1 MGDVVLNS
9 KSNFSAI
16 KHDINFAQN
25 PQVTTE
31 RTLPPKQYYPSPFE
45 KPQDA
50 FYQKETKEKKTHKA
64 LITTAIATGSIASV
78 AILFSI
84 LTKGKMTKTIAK
96 KLGEYTQKLSE
107 KIELLKQQQ
116 SKNAENSKLNPHN
129 ITKSHLYLSLL
140 QKTHK
145 GLMMVRG
152 AIFNFTPLKDV
163 LFEKIVCD
171 KLKLRKPCNAITN
184 SFRKLSLSTVKSSYA
199 SAGKSVNSMTTLFAE
214 TNKALEAGQIAGAK
228 PISKETMTKL
238 TEKVAKIGEEFNTH
252 FSEKAVL
259 ERDKGVSAIC
269 KNLSSRVYD
278 RIYGNLKNFVKDI
291 KTMTT
296 FIPEMLIEKDKSV
309 FLKSILAK
317 KRIITNNPLDNYK
330 QISEAISRL
339 ERSINPNDKGSRELL
354 GALRKLSREYVNAS
368 GPTEEMT
375 RINVGRKINALL
387 KQSKETTSNM
397 IYSPKEAAN
406 IKSQLGEIG
415 RIVNTDKKG
424 LVEELLSTYKEI
436 LPPEKYKEL
445 KASAK
450 KATEKINN
458 ATMQEGSEYVDK
470 VRDLASGSALT
481 DVAFG
486 LALPLGST
494 AIAVSAT
501 KTKEKKQS
509 VALKYGIPVLTGAMT
524 SMIATV
530 KLVSGGK
537 ALGLGLASTLIT
549 NQICERIDKKLKEK
563 HAKTLNA

>member
-16 KHDINFAQN
+16 KHGINFAQN

-31 RTLPPKQYYPSPFE
+31 RTLPQKQYYSSPFE

-50 FYQKETKEKKTHKA
+50 FLIKENNEKKKHKA
-64 LITTAIATGSIASV
+64 LITTAIATGSIASI

-84 LTKGKMTKTIAK
+84 LTKGKISKSIAK
-96 KLGEYTQKLSE
+96 KLGEYGQKLSE
-107 KIELLKQQQ
+107 KIEILKQQQ
-116 SKNAENSKLNPHN
+116 AKNAENSKLNPHN
-129 ITKSHLYLSLL
+129 ITKSQLYITML

-145 GLMMVRG
+145 GLMMARG
-152 AIFNFTPLKDV
+152 AIFNFTPFKDV

-171 KLKLRKPCNAITN
+171 KLKLRKPCDAITRG
-184 SFRKLSLSTVKSSYA
+184 FRKLSHATVKSNYA
-199 SAGKSVNSMTTLFAE
+199 NASKSVNNMTTLFTE
-214 TNKALEAGQIAGAK
+214 TNKALETGQIVGAK
-228 PISKETMTKL
+228 PVTKETMAKL
-238 TEKVAKIGEEFNTH
+238 NEKIAKVGEEFNTH
-252 FSEKAVL
+252 FSETAIK
-259 ERDKGVSAIC
+259 ERDKSVSSIC
-269 KNLSSRVYD
+269 KNLSSRVYEK
-278 RIYGNLKNFVKDI
+278 IYGNLKNFVKDV

-330 QISEAISRL
+330 QISESISRL
-339 ERSINPNDKGSRELL
+339 ERSINPNDIGSRELI
-354 GALRKLSREYVNAS
+354 GALRKLSREYINAS

-375 RINVGRKINALL
+375 RINVGRQINALI
-387 KQSKETTSNM
+387 KQSKHTTNSA
-397 IYSPKEAAN
+397 IYSPKEATY
-406 IKSQLGEIG
+406 IKYQLGEIG
-415 RIVNTDKKG
+415 KVVNTDKKG
-424 LVEELLSTYKEI
+424 LIEELLSTYKEI

-445 KASAK
+445 KSSAQ
-450 KATEKINN
+450 KATDKINH
-458 ATMQEGSEYVDK
+458 ATIQEGHEYVDK

-494 AIAVSAT
+494 AIAVSAS

-509 VALKYGIPVLTGAMT
+509 VALKYGIPILTGVMT
-524 SMIATV
+524 STIATV

-537 ALGLGLASTLIT
+537 ALGLGLASTFVT
-549 NQICERIDKKLKEK
+549 NQVCKKIDDKLKEK
-563 HAKTLNA
+563 KAKSLNA

>member
-9 KSNFSAI
+9 KNNFSAI

-25 PQVTTE
+25 PQTTE
-31 RTLPPKQYYPSPFE
+31 RTLPQKQYRPQSPFD

-64 LITTAIATGSIASV
+64 LITTAIATGSIASF

-84 LTKGKMTKTIAK
+84 LTKGKMTKAITK

-116 SKNAENSKLNPHN
+116 SKNAENSKLDKL
-129 ITKSHLYLSLL
+129 TGSKLYLSML

-145 GLMMVRG
+145 ALMMARG
-152 AIFNFTPLKDV
+152 AIFNFAPLKDV

-184 SFRKLSLSTVKSSYA
+184 GFRKLSLSTVKSSYKN
-199 SAGKSVNSMTTLFAE
+199 AGKSVQDMTTLFKE
-214 TNKALEAGQIAGAK
+214 TNKALEAGQITGAK
-228 PISKETMTKL
+228 PVSKERITKL
-238 TEKVAKIGEEFNTH
+238 TENINKIGEEFNTH
-252 FSEKAVL
+252 FSEKAIL
-259 ERDKGVSAIC
+259 ERDKNVSAIC
-269 KNLSSRVYD
+269 KNLSNRVYD
-278 RIYGNLKNFVKDI
+278 KIYGNLKNFVKDI

-330 QISEAISRL
+330 QISEAISKL

-415 RIVNTDKKG
+415 KIVNTDKKG
-424 LVEELLSTYKEI
+424 LIEESLSIYKEI
-436 LPPEKYKEL
+436 LPPDKYNEL
-445 KASAK
+445 KSLAK
-450 KATEKINN
+450 TTTEKINN
-458 ATMQEGSEYVDK
+458 ATVKEGSEYVDK

-481 DVAFG
+481 DVSFG

-501 KTKEKKQS
+501 KTKEKKRS
-509 VALKYGIPVLTGAMT
+509 VALKYGIPVLTGVMT

-537 ALGLGLASTLIT
+537 ALGLGLTSTFVT
-549 NQICERIDKKLKEK
+549 NQICKRIDNKLKEK
-563 HAKTLNA
+563 NAQKTNV